1 MNFARRPQED
11 LTLDLTPLID
21 VVFLLLIFFM
31 VTTTFATQSGIGVKL
46 PEAAAQERPS
56 TEAVSI
62 SIKATGEFFLDE
74 RPVTREALRSG
85 LKTLEQQRG
94 AETVVVVRAD
104 ESVAHGRVV
113 EAMDAARTAGFRKLA
128 IATHAPHDR

>member
-46 PEAAAQERPS
+46 PEATAQERPS

-62 SIKATGEFFLDE
+62 SIKATGELFLDE
-74 RPVTREALRSG
+74 KPVTREALRAG

-128 IATHAPHDR
+128 IATHAPRDR